1 MGIQMKGAP
10 GPQIPPVE
18 DSDASKENAA
28 SPRRPRELGEM
39 WAWLCLIPAMVLF
52 LVFDFLPFFRAVY
65 LSFTSTDLFG
75 RPAGF
80 AGFENYANM
89 FSDPTFLSTFS
100 RTLFFTVASVILKL
114 ALGLAIALPLSYRL
128 KGTYWMRAVVLIP
141 MAVSTAVGTL
151 VFRLMFAPVVG
162 FFDQIASAIGFG
174 QVGWLTSPR
183 VAMISVLI
191 TDVWIGISFVTLL
204 MLVAID
210 GIPGEM
216 VEAANLDGA
225 TGWKYVRHIILPSIA
240 PMLLVLSVTQ
250 AMAALKEFTIFQVLT
265 GGGPGNSTRTL
276 VLDIYTLAFGGGTA
290 DFAAA
295 SARGMVLF
303 VIILILTLI
312 QFWLSNRNKR

>member
-18 DSDASKENAA
+18 DLEGRQENTAK
-28 SPRRPRELGEM
+28 PKRRREFGEW
-39 WAWLCLIPAMVLF
+39 WAWLCLLPAVLLF
-52 LVFDFLPFFRAVY
+52 VAFDFLPFFRAVY
-65 LSFTSTDLFG
+65 LSFSSTDLFG

-80 AGFENYANM
+80 AGFKNYANM

-128 KGTYWMRAVVLIP
+128 KGTFWMRAVVLIP
-141 MAVSTAVGTL
+141 MAISTAVGTL
-151 VFRLMFAPVVG
+151 VFRLMFAPIVG
-162 FFDQIASAIGFG
+162 FFDQVASAIGFG